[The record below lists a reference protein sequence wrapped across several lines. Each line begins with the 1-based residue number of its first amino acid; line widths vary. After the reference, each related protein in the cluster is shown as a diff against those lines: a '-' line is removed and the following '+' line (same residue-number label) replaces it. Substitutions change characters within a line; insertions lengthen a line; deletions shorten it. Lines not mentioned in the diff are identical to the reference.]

1 MTMESAPPRSSTSK
15 KVMTLVWVLGLVLLA
30 VCFFSAL
37 AGPKI
42 GTLFGA
48 SAKALSGDG
57 DAGR

>member
-1 MTMESAPPRSSTSK
+1 
-15 KVMTLVWVLGLVLLA
+15 VLALCL
-30 VCFFSAL
+30 FSAL

-48 SAKALSGDG
+48 SAKALAGDE